1 MDLET
6 TAPRIGNR
14 SDALE
19 LLDTLLD
26 MIKDNHSKQFL
37 IVWYALKTLK
47 LAVSI
52 VLPTRIL
59 HNFSPFLVSRR

>member
-14 SDALE
+14 SDALD

-37 IVWYALKTLK
+37 IIWSALKTLK
-47 LAVSI
+47 DAINRGI
-52 VLPTRIL
+52 V
-59 HNFSPFLVSRR
+59 